1 MLLIIYSTWHV
12 AIIYSIVLYAK
23 VPYTKDT
30 PNNHFLFNI
39 FAFGGGVWGGVAL
52 KGKGNV

>member
-1 MLLIIYSTWHV
+1 MKRNLHEDEM
-12 AIIYSIVLYAK
+12 AK
-23 VPYTKDT
+23 QT
-30 PNNHFLFNI
+30 NNHFLFNI